1 MYITYYDASDLM
13 EEVTLSLDIEVVERQ
28 LINFGVYLGY
38 LGYLFM
44 IYFT

>member
-13 EEVTLSLDIEVVERQ
+13 EEVTLSLDIEVERQ

>member
-38 LGYLFM
+38 LFM